1 MIAASEPV
9 EYAPGGRRTI
19 LRHPEPVISQQ
30 ILTNQT
36 VAGESILLQKLSQV
50 NISERSPKEFWTVR
64 ENDACG
70 EEELYC
76 LGKVAIHSKGNQTTQ
91 VLQTTYNCE
100 TDIEHALWCKFHTNV
115 PDHLSKGKEV
125 EEEENNDRT
134 VECIC
139 LIDSYTLK
147 VFTETGEDYVSSL
160 QFQVSAVWSTKYGI
174 LLEKSQVSASEIR
187 HASLD
192 GNRLQTHGD
201 TNLPVTFSLMHPL
214 DEICPVL
221 IKHGNISYMYD
232 SNQQIVFTSSEP
244 SLAVIYDTKTGL
256 HSVYKI
262 RKALVEECQMVCGS
276 TDTTPSIFNQSASAS
291 PLNIGSN
298 LSYNKSC
305 TNKGHLSIFGVPNP
319 QLSSMGLGMSNS
331 PFGSRTSYTT
341 TCSGGPSPSQQQ
353 QQHSRSQSPMATISR
368 CQSPTHS
375 GFSPLLGAPASSAI
389 HHTRLHHTVMTTA
402 LSHTQNSPIGS
413 CSNIQLQDIITPSKP
428 LYPEICLDHVWS
440 ENVGIPKFSLCF
452 QFLWLL
458 TRKDVVSGRASKVFL
473 SSDLVGQNYLCY
485 LVPNRSQ
492 LFLVRLEKTNKQQ
505 QIIFGMV
512 TTIVA
517 KDAVSVPNLHMI
529 ATMDLSNGVVLYSGM
544 TCVGKLHVTGILPN
558 LTGCNYFL
566 SSINHK
572 LGSPFPRRSS
582 LISQNCAVPHDI
594 KFEEGMHLLSPV
606 GGNCARPPMLLE
618 NSLVDSN
625 FLVLKEAVGNKVTLE
640 YGSKSFFRI
649 TLPASSTSPLVTKC
663 LQTLRSVLQKDLAMQ
678 LLVKWYGARNAPG
691 PQDFSPEKEWYLFL
705 VVLFTLL
712 GYEVEKLELIQ
723 RNEKDQLAERNS
735 SMVEP
740 KKQKTNNS
748 GSSDDW
754 MYMIDSIKNRNS
766 QVFIS
771 NILGLQKT
779 SNTLQAAIPN
789 IKESNNTGKIN
800 VQSILFPYFPFVLFS
815 LHLLYEELKLNC
827 VMSESLPLLAQ
838 LLYQLS
844 LDLKFMMYSHH
855 YFLDFP
861 SLCHLK
867 NTASQFSEADLQKI
881 TIPNYV
887 PSEPPNVFE
896 TLNNL
901 LNKIEIAP
909 FPYLSQVNSRTKNIV
924 YLTAL
929 IAHENEIN
937 VLEIDK
943 FVKHIVPV
951 GSRIDFQE
959 NGNKHEKEIFKK
971 IEYSTTDRIVLLYH
985 EMDMTK
991 KDLEILPPGVSLLL
1005 KDVMYR
1011 CRERPPSNWP
1021 MEAYELVDRQ
1031 DLAALEKHLKSSR
1044 SNQHMENEGK
1054 NYSIKDPEQDD
1065 GMEFDDAVL
1074 KLRFNK
1080 DHRVAEVRKLLNSS
1094 KPVKI
1099 AIVQRPDVSD
1109 HEFIEEQE
1117 KHLHA
1122 LCTRTMA
1129 LPVARGMFTLR
1140 TSIPIITE
1148 QLPIP
1153 RLCLTGKAPPRG
1165 TTVELAHIDVPP
1177 NMNLWPL
1184 FHNGVAAGLRIHP
1197 DASNIDS
1204 TWIVYNKQQQGEFGI
1219 EHSGFLMALGLNG
1232 HLKNLAPFSMYE
1244 YLVECHEATSVG
1256 LLLGLSATHSGTMN
1270 VSMTKLL
1277 SLHVETLLPPTSIE
1291 LNVQQNVQV
1300 AALMGVGLVY
1310 QGTAHRHISHALL
1323 SEIGRPPGPEM
1334 KNCVDRESY
1343 SLAAGLALGLV
1354 VLGCGG
1360 GPDLANIPDT
1370 LHYYMV
1376 GGHVRPFT
1384 GAQKDKYKSPS
1395 YQIREG
1401 DSINIDVTSPG
1412 ATIALGLMYFNTGN
1426 RAVAEWMQAP
1436 DTQYLLDFV
1445 RPDFLLL
1452 RILAKSLILWNEIEP
1467 TKTWVSSHVPNI
1479 VYKYRLQKPTSEMA
1493 QNVDLETMNQAYC
1506 NIIAGA
1512 CMALGLKYAGTA
1524 NRNAF
1529 KTLYNYAQMFT
1540 ALSHKTIAELAGKS
1554 TIETCLNVILLSAA
1568 AVMAGTGD
1576 LEIMRICRHVR
1587 TRVGPA
1593 SSVVTYGSHL
1603 ATHMA
1608 LGLLFLGGGKY
1619 TLSNSPSAI
1628 AALIIS
1634 LFPKF
1639 PTHSND
1645 NRYHLQALRHL
1656 YVLAAEPR
1664 VILPRDID
1672 NCQYCYTTIHL
1683 TFESEKEA
1691 DGQDLILQAP
1701 CLLPQLCNVK
1711 KIELKDERYWEIVF
1725 EKGRN
1730 WQQLENMLKK
1740 CESLDVKQ
1748 RAGCLPYIED
1758 PHGFRSLIAQ
1768 TLTTEN
1774 VIAWAT
1780 RPEYVTS
1787 FTNNK
1792 TVLNIVKYF
1801 LQWPKKD
1808 KIKIENNLN
1817 AQSYGNSIKSSSGY
1831 LTQSLSDT
1839 SERISGSWNEQPDSS
1854 SERMEIAESSS
1865 GLKNTSY
1872 SYKLEGLHS
1881 EMTEFEKQFL
1891 HTFAIIVYECVIK
1904 DKVTLLPL
1912 WVNLIK
1918 SIEIIEKEPNSFSVW
1933 QIKLVSSQILKKTCT
1948 ENKNPLLSVES
1959 VLAIKQKISYIMDS
1973 WEHDLWPY
1981 IKSYLTTGVI
1991 QGDLTLLQRMCSYFI
2006 FYEIPHKMDDQT
2018 ISSLLNPEVR
2028 SKIPN
2033 VILYKLYKVFKSC

>member
-9 EYAPGGRRTI
+9 EYIPGGRQII
-19 LRHPEPVISQQ
+19 LRHPESVTNQQ
-30 ILTNQT
+30 LLNNQT
-36 VAGESILLQKLSQV
+36 VEGESILLQKFSEV
-50 NISERSPKEFWTVR
+50 NISDTLPKEFWIVR
-64 ENDACG
+64 ENDTCG

-76 LGKVAIHSKGNQTTQ
+76 SGKIAIHSKGNQTAKI
-91 VLQTTYNCE
+91 LETTYTCE
-100 TDIEHALWCKFHTNV
+100 TDIKHALWCKFHTNI
-115 PDHLSKGKEV
+115 PDHLARGKETD
-125 EEEENNDRT
+125 EEDNSDKT
-134 VECIC
+134 IECIC

-147 VFTETGEDYVSSL
+147 VFTNLGEDYVSSL
-160 QFQVSAVWSTKYGI
+160 QFQVSAVWSTRYGI
-174 LLEKSQVSASEIR
+174 LLEKAQVPISETR
-187 HASLD
+187 YTSLER
-192 GNRLQTHGD
+192 NRLQLHND
-201 TNLPVTFSLMHPL
+201 TNLPVVFSLTHPL

-262 RKALVEECQMVCGS
+262 RKASTEECQMVCGNS
-276 TDTTPSIFNQSASAS
+276 DTTPSMFNQSASAS

-298 LSYNKSC
+298 LSCNKS

-319 QLSSMGLGMSNS
+319 QFNIGLGMSNS

-375 GFSPLLGAPASSAI
+375 AFSPLLGAPANSII
-389 HHTRLHHTVMTTA
+389 HHTRLHQTVMA
-402 LSHTQNSPIGS
+402 SVLNQTQNSPFGS
-413 CSNIQLQDIITPSKP
+413 CSNIQLQDVISPSKP
-428 LYPEICLDHVWS
+428 LYPEICLDHVWT
-440 ENVGIPKFSLCF
+440 ENVGIPK
-452 QFLWLL
+452 
-458 TRKDVVSGRASKVFL
+458 DVMSSRASKVFL
-473 SSDLVGQNYLCY
+473 SSDFVGQNYLCY
-485 LVPNRSQ
+485 LVPHRSQ
-492 LFLVRLEKTNKQQ
+492 LSLVRLEKTNKQQ

-512 TTIVA
+512 TNIVA
-517 KDAVSVPNLHMI
+517 KGAVNIPSLHII
-529 ATMDLSNGVVLYSGM
+529 AIMDLSNAVVLYSGV
-544 TCVGKLHVTGILPN
+544 TCIGKLHVTGILPN
-558 LTGCNYFL
+558 LTGYNYFL
-566 SSINHK
+566 SNINHK

-582 LISQNCAVPHDI
+582 LISQNCAASHDI
-594 KFEEGMHLLSPV
+594 KFEEGLHLLSPV
-606 GGNCARPPMLLE
+606 GGNCARPPILLE
-618 NSLVDSN
+618 NSLIENN
-625 FLVLKEAVGNKVTLE
+625 FLVLKEAVGNKITLE
-640 YGSKSFFRI
+640 YGSKNYFRI
-649 TLPASSTSPLVTKC
+649 TLPTSSTSPLVTKC

-691 PQDFSPEKEWYLFL
+691 PQDFSSEQEWYLFL

-712 GYEVEKLELIQ
+712 GYEVEKLQLIQ
-723 RNEKDQLAERNS
+723 KNEKDQLNERNS
-735 SMVEP
+735 PIIVS

-748 GSSDDW
+748 GSNDDW
-754 MYMIDSIKNRNS
+754 KYMTNFMKNGS
-766 QVFIS
+766 SKIFIS

-779 SNTLQAAIPN
+779 SNIFQTSVPRI
-789 IKESNNTGKIN
+789 IESNNIGKIN
-800 VQSILFPYFPFVLFS
+800 TQSILFPYFPLVLLS

-827 VMSESLPLLAQ
+827 VMSESLHLLAQ

-844 LDLKFMMYSHH
+844 LDLKFDVYAHH
-855 YFLDFP
+855 YFLDFQ
-861 SLCHLK
+861 SVYYLK
-867 NTASQFSEADLQKI
+867 NATSQMKEADLQKI
-881 TIPNYV
+881 TMPNYI
-887 PSEPPNVFE
+887 PLKPPNIFE

-901 LNKIEIAP
+901 LNGMEVTP
-909 FPYLSQVNSRTKNIV
+909 FPYLSQVNLKTKNII
-924 YLTAL
+924 YLIAL
-929 IAHENEIN
+929 IANENKPI
-937 VLEIDK
+937 VLEIDR
-943 FVKHIVPV
+943 FIKHIIPV

-959 NGNKHEKEIFKK
+959 SGNKFEKEICKS
-971 IEYSTTDRIVLLYH
+971 IECSAIDRIVLLYH
-985 EMDMTK
+985 ELGMNK
-991 KDLEILPPGVSLLL
+991 KDLETLPPGISLLL
-1005 KDVMYR
+1005 KDIMYR

-1031 DLAALEKHLKSSR
+1031 DLSALGEHLKSSV
-1044 SNQHMENEGK
+1044 SNHLENEGK

-1080 DHRVAEVRKLLNSS
+1080 DHRIAEVRKLLNSS
-1094 KPVKI
+1094 KPVRI

-1129 LPVARGMFTLR
+1129 LSVARGMFTLR
-1140 TSIPIITE
+1140 TSTPIITE

-1232 HLKNLAPFSMYE
+1232 HLKNLAPYSMYE
-1244 YLVECHEATSVG
+1244 YLVECHEATNVG
-1256 LLLGLSATHSGTMN
+1256 LLLGLSATHRGTMN

-1291 LNVQQNVQV
+1291 LNVPQNVQV

-1334 KNCVDRESY
+1334 KNCIDRESY

-1412 ATIALGLMYFNTGN
+1412 ATIALGLMYFDTGN
-1426 RAVAEWMQAP
+1426 KAVAEWMQAP

-1467 TKTWVSSHVPNI
+1467 TKSWVSSHVPNI
-1479 VYKYRLQKPTSEMA
+1479 VYKYRLQKPTSEIG

-1512 CMALGLKYAGTA
+1512 CMALGLKFAGTA

-1554 TIETCLNVILLSAA
+1554 TIETCLNVTLLSAA
-1568 AVMAGTGD
+1568 VVMAGTGN
-1576 LEIMRICRHVR
+1576 LEIMRICRHIR

-1593 SSVVTYGSHL
+1593 SNVVTYGSHL

-1619 TLSNSPSAI
+1619 TLSNSPSAV

-1672 NCQYCYTTIHL
+1672 SGQYCYATVHL
-1683 TFESEKEA
+1683 TFESEKDG

-1701 CLLPQLCNVK
+1701 CLLPQLCTIK
-1711 KIELKDERYWEIVF
+1711 KIELKDDRYWEIIFV
-1725 EKGRN
+1725 KDHN
-1730 WQQLENMLKK
+1730 WQQLENMLRK
-1740 CESLDVKQ
+1740 CETLDVKQ

-1774 VIAWAT
+1774 VIAWAA
-1780 RPEYVTS
+1780 RPECVTS
-1787 FTNNK
+1787 FTNDK
-1792 TVLNIVKYF
+1792 TILNIVKCF
-1801 LQWPKKD
+1801 LQWPKQNKT
-1808 KIKIENNLN
+1808 KTEINFKM
-1817 AQSYGNSIKSSSGY
+1817 QSCGSLAKNSSGY
-1831 LTQSLSDT
+1831 LSQSLSNT
-1839 SERISGSWNEQPDSS
+1839 SERISGSWNEQSDSS
-1854 SERMEIAESSS
+1854 NEKMEIVETLSCSKDASSFCKYDGQHSER
-1865 GLKNTSY
+1865 
-1872 SYKLEGLHS
+1872 
-1881 EMTEFEKQFL
+1881 TEFEKQFL

-1904 DKVTLLPL
+1904 DKVSLLPL

-1918 SIEIIEKEPNSFSVW
+1918 SMEIIEKEPNSFSIW
-1933 QIKLVSSQILKKTCT
+1933 QIKLISSQMLKRSYI
-1948 ENKNPLLSVES
+1948 ESKNPVLGTES
-1959 VLAIKQKISYIMDS
+1959 ILAIKQNISYIMDS
-1973 WEHDLWPY
+1973 WERELTPH
-1981 IKSYLTTGVI
+1981 IKSYLTSGNI
-1991 QGDLTLLQRMCSYFI
+1991 EENIPLLQRMCTYFV
-2006 FYEIPHKMDDQT
+2006 FYDIPYKMDYQT
-2018 ISSLLNPEVR
+2018 ILASLLNTEVK

-2033 VILYKLYKVFKSC
+2033 VTLYKLYKILKSS